1 MGAVI
6 CVPLAASI
14 PLQPPDA
21 VQESALVEF
30 HVSDEEAPRATA
42 PGDAES
48 VAVGKGFTV
57 TAAFAGALF
66 PPGPEHVITKFAL
79 PLNAP
84 LLWLPLVARVSLQAP
99 VALHEVAFVEV
110 HVSATDW
117 PASIVVS
124 DAESET
130 VGAGVG
136 VTVPPP
142 HAHSSITG
150 TMIKRE
156 YKRRTPSQLRFSL
169 V

>member
-66 PPGPEHVITKFAL
+66 PPGPEHV
-79 PLNAP
+79 
-84 LLWLPLVARVSLQAP
+84 LWLPLVARVSLQAP